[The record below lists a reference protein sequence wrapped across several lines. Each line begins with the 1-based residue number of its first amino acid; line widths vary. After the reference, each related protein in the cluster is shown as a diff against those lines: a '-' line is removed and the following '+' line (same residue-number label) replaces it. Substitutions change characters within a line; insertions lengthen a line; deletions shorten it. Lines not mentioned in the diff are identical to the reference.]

1 MNRPEKRQLQDT
13 KSQIRDIEKTAGKEI
28 RKNRK
33 IREKEEKRAA
43 SKGGFFARFK
53 KRRKQPNEAE
63 PASEEK
69 LLL

>member
-1 MNRPEKRQLQDT
+1 MNRPEKRKLRDA
-13 KSQIRDIEKTAGKEI
+13 KGQIRDIEKTAGKEI

-33 IREKEEKRAA
+33 IREKEEKRIT

-53 KRRKQPNEAE
+53 KRREQPNEAE
-63 PASEEK
+63 PAGEEK